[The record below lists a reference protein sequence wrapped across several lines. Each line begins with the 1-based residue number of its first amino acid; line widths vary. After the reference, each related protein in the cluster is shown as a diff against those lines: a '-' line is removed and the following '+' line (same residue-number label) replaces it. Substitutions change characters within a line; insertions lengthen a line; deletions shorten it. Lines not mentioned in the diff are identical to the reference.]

1 MENILELLKV
11 VTKEDGIILVLI
23 LLLFIDRFKIWVDLL
38 EDAYRRWTKI
48 DRKQANKNL
57 EDYAVK
63 VGKIHE
69 ILEIYRKSLN
79 ASRVG
84 YYVFHNGG
92 KDIRGIP
99 FLKYSCINEAV
110 AYGTRP
116 RLKIDKDLQIA
127 TISCLTQSFI
137 TSTPEI
143 GNTVDLKS
151 NGMKDL
157 LEEFEVIKYAI
168 MPIYEDSLLS
178 GFIAAEWKNEK
189 YLPENFNIAES
200 ELIQCAKMIEVN
212 SIKDINHFLSY

>member
-1 MENILELLKV
+1 MENMLELLRV
-11 VTKEDGIILVLI
+11 ITKEDGIILILI
-23 LLLFIDRFKIWVDLL
+23 LLLFIDRFKVWVDLL

-48 DRKQANKNL
+48 DRRQANKNL
-57 EDYAVK
+57 EEYAIK

-99 FLKYSCINEAV
+99 FLKYSCVNEAV

-127 TISCLTQSFI
+127 TVSCLTQTFI

-143 GNTVDLKS
+143 DDTANLKS
-151 NGMKDL
+151 NGLKDL
-157 LEEFEVIKYAI
+157 LEEFEVIKYAV

-178 GFIAAEWKNEK
+178 GFVVVEWKHEK
-189 YLPENFNIAES
+189 YVPKNLSITES
-200 ELIQCAKMIEVN
+200 DLVQCAKMIEVN